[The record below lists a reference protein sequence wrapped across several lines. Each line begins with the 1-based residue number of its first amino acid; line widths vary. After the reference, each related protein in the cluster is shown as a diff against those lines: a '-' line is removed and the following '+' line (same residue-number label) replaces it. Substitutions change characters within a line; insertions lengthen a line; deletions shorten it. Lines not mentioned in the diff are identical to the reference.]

1 MIPAH
6 RAKQVAIYHELEFK
20 RDIKQLL
27 RKRRLHIADKKFDY
41 DGESVH
47 TQFVIPNC
55 DADRHLGL
63 ICNEAIEQVGSL
75 HPFYRSLSMKCCSF
89 GASHTRMEIK
99 VRLQNDKVGVLS
111 KLAGFL
117 VCLGWEMAPHIPND
131 NSFLKSPDQ
140 LRSSSPHCIHLFDLK
155 THRSR
160 LSRHVC
166 TFVASGAWRV
176 LSMSVETGQHHVHVN
191 VTACVAD

>member
-63 ICNEAIEQVGSL
+63 SCNEAIEQVGSL

-99 VRLQNDKVGVLS
+99 VRLQNDKAGVLS

-140 LRSSSPHCIHLFDLK
+140 LRPSSPHCIHLFDLK

-166 TFVASGAWRV
+166 AFVASGAWRV
-176 LSMSVETGQHHVHVN
+176 LNMSVETGKHHVHVN